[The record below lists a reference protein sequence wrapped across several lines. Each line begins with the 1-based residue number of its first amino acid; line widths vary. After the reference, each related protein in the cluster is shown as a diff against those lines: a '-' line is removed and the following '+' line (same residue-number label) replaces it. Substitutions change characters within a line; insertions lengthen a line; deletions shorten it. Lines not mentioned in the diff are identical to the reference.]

1 MSIDNIIKFERLK
14 KNDHLMEKLTLLS
27 LFSIGVFI
35 STVNGKHI
43 GICLGF
49 FIFEFDIN
57 LRMWLKKVN
66 NEI

>member
-1 MSIDNIIKFERLK
+1 MSIDHIIKFERLK

-27 LFSIGVFI
+27 LFSISVFI
-35 STVNGKHI
+35 STVNGKHV

-57 LRMWLKKVN
+57 LRMWLLKS
-66 NEI
+66 E

>member
-35 STVNGKHI
+35 STVNGKHV

-49 FIFEFDIN
+49 FNFEFDIN
-57 LRMWLKKVN
+57 LRMWLLKS
-66 NEI
+66 E

>member
-1 MSIDNIIKFERLK
+1 MNIDNIIKFERLRDI
-14 KNDHLMEKLTLLS
+14 NHLMEKLTLLS

-49 FIFEFDIN
+49 FIFEFDVN
-57 LRMWLKKVN
+57 LRTWVI
-66 NEI
+66 EE

>member
-27 LFSIGVFI
+27 LFSISVFI
-35 STVNGKHI
+35 STVNGKHV

-57 LRMWLKKVN
+57 LRMWLLKS
-66 NEI
+66 E

>member
-1 MSIDNIIKFERLK
+1 MRIDNIIKFERLK
-14 KNDHLMEKLTLLS
+14 KNNHLMEKLTLLS

-35 STVNGKHI
+35 STVNGKHV

-57 LRMWLKKVN
+57 FRMWTIKT
-66 NEI
+66 EY

>member
-27 LFSIGVFI
+27 LFSISVFI
-35 STVNGKHI
+35 STVNGKHV

-49 FIFEFDIN
+49 FIFEFDII
-57 LRMWLKKVN
+57 LRMWLLKS
-66 NEI
+66 E

>member
-1 MSIDNIIKFERLK
+1 MSIDNIIKLERLK

-35 STVNGKHI
+35 STVNGKHV

-57 LRMWLKKVN
+57 LRMLLLKS
-66 NEI
+66 E

>member
-43 GICLGF
+43 GICLAF

-57 LRMWLKKVN
+57 LRMWLLKS
-66 NEI
+66 E

>member
-1 MSIDNIIKFERLK
+1 MSIDNIIKFEKLRES
-14 KNDHLMEKLTLLS
+14 DHLMEKLTLLS

-35 STVNGKHI
+35 STVNGRHV

-57 LRMWLKKVN
+57 FRMWTIKT
-66 NEI
+66 EY

>member
-1 MSIDNIIKFERLK
+1 MSIDNIIKFESFK
-14 KNDHLMEKLTLLS
+14 KNNHLMEKLTLLS

-35 STVNGKHI
+35 SSVNGKHV

-57 LRMWLKKVN
+57 FRMWTIKT
-66 NEI
+66 EY

>member
-1 MSIDNIIKFERLK
+1 MSTDNIIKFERLK

-57 LRMWLKKVN
+57 LRMWLLKS
-66 NEI
+66 E

>member
-14 KNDHLMEKLTLLS
+14 KNNHLMEKLTLLS
-27 LFSIGVFI
+27 LFSIGAFI
-35 STVNGKHI
+35 STENGKHV

-57 LRMWLKKVN
+57 FRMWTIKT
-66 NEI
+66 EY

>member
-1 MSIDNIIKFERLK
+1 MSIDNIIKLERLK

-35 STVNGKHI
+35 STVNGKHV

-57 LRMWLKKVN
+57 LRMWLLKS
-66 NEI
+66 E